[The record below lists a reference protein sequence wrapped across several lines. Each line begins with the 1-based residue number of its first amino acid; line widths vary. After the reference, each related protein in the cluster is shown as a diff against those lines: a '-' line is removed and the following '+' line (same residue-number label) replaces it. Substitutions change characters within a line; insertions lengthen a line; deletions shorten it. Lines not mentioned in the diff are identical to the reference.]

1 MTLNVAWKWAM
12 PQVGSPNAQSD
23 SMAAGVD
30 TLTKGIGQMLRNRNA
45 EKWRGQQQANLEFQ
59 RAQQQDNWERQFA
72 QNKAVQDAAL
82 RRQQEQ
88 DEWMKRVYE
97 FLAGSDPEEARYQ
110 ELMEKYYGNGGGEV
124 GLIAGGLNPM
134 LM

>member
-1 MTLNVAWKWAM
+1 MALNVAWRWAM

-30 TLTKGIGQMLRNRNA
+30 NLTKGIGQMLRNRNT
-45 EKWRGQQQANLEFQ
+45 EKWRE
-59 RAQQQDNWERQFA
+59 QQQDNWERQFA

-88 DEWMKRVYE
+88 DAWMKRVYE

-124 GLIAGGLNPM
+124 GLIAGGLNPK

>member
-1 MTLNVAWKWAM
+1 MALNVAWRWAM

-23 SMAAGVD
+23 RMAAGVD

-45 EKWRGQQQANLEFQ
+45 EKWREQQQENLELQ
-59 RAQQQDNWERQFA
+59 RALQQNNWERQFA

-124 GLIAGGLNPM
+124 GLIAGGLNPK

>member
-1 MTLNVAWKWAM
+1 M

-45 EKWRGQQQANLEFQ
+45 EKWHEQQQA
-59 RAQQQDNWERQFA
+59 NWERQFA
-72 QNKAVQDAAL
+72 QNKAVQDASL

-88 DEWMKRVYE
+88 DEWMRRVYE

-124 GLIAGGLNPM
+124 GLIAGGLNPK